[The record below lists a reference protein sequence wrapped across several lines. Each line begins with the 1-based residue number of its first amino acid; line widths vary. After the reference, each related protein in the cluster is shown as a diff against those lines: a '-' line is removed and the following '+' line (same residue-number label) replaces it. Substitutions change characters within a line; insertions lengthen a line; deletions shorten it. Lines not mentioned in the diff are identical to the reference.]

1 MDAILAEAKAYAE
14 QAKAYAEQTQCYI
27 TEINELL
34 GQLEEKKQWLQD
46 FAAAEEEKRE
56 KAETLYREA
65 GNISAHMRE
74 KFQELQAMVNGLS
87 PAAGE
92 TE

>member
-1 MDAILAEAKAYAE
+1 MDAILAEAKTYAE

-74 KFQELQAMVNGLS
+74 KLQELQTMVNGLS
-87 PAAGE
+87 PAAETGE
-92 TE
+92 

>member
-1 MDAILAEAKAYAE
+1 MEAILTEAKTYAE

-27 TEINELL
+27 AEIKELL

-46 FAAAEEEKRE
+46 FAAVEEEKRDS
-56 KAETLYREA
+56 AEALYREA

-74 KFQELQAMVNGLS
+74 KFQELQTVADKLN
-87 PAAGE
+87 AAAE
-92 TE
+92 TGA

>member
-1 MDAILAEAKAYAE
+1 MDAILAETRTYAE
-14 QAKAYAEQTQCYI
+14 QAKAYAEQTHCYI
-27 TEINELL
+27 TEIKELL

-46 FAAAEEEKRE
+46 LAAAEEEKLE

-74 KFQELQAMVNGLS
+74 KFQELQAMVNKLS
-87 PAAGE
+87 SAE
-92 TE
+92 EVSE

>member
-1 MDAILAEAKAYAE
+1 MDAILAEAKTYAE

-27 TEINELL
+27 TEIKELL

-46 FAAAEEEKRE
+46 FAAVEEEKRDR
-56 KAETLYREA
+56 AEALYREA

-74 KFQELQAMVNGLS
+74 KFQELQTMVNGLS
-87 PAAGE
+87 PAAKTGE
-92 TE
+92 